1 MAGDA
6 LDNALRLHFDS
17 IILYEAGS
25 HASAYQLSLLC
36 SEELGKA
43 LLLQEYC
50 WQYYANN
57 WREDKE
63 LTESYLKNIFS
74 NHLRKQKYFAYMAND
89 FINKNPLLTKKSSII
104 YSLANGLGEAEKQ
117 RSTYV
122 GLIKKG
128 KKIDLKAKTTIPR
141 TFAKPM
147 KAMKQITLNN
157 DFIAVY
163 TSGFIRAVFGVDVY
177 SMAVQMDKVLLER
190 LTNSW
195 KFTGKEAAKILK
207 ELNELEILAN
217 PLGDWE
223 E

>member
-1 MAGDA
+1 
-6 LDNALRLHFDS
+6 
-17 IILYEAGS
+17 
-25 HASAYQLSLLC
+25 
-36 SEELGKA
+36 
-43 LLLQEYC
+43 
-50 WQYYANN
+50 
-57 WREDKE
+57 
-63 LTESYLKNIFS
+63 
-74 NHLRKQKYFAYMAND
+74 
-89 FINKNPLLTKKSSII
+89 
-104 YSLANGLGEAEKQ
+104 
-117 RSTYV
+117 
-122 GLIKKG
+122 
-128 KKIDLKAKTTIPR
+128 
-141 TFAKPM
+141 M